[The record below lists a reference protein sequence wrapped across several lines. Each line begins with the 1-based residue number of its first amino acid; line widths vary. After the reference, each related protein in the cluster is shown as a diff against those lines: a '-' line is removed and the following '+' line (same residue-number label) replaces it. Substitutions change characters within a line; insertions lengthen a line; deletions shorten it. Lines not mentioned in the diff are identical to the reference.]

1 MDEYEGAQEKFY
13 SQHDLN
19 RNTSIKKDKEEED
32 DIQSNRK
39 YDDNIEMDDMHEV
52 KAKVKEVRSTRQSN
66 FNILSEGKCIRF

>member
-32 DIQSNRK
+32 DIQRNRK
-39 YDDNIEMDDMHEV
+39 DDDNIEMDDMH
-52 KAKVKEVRSTRQSN
+52 
-66 FNILSEGKCIRF
+66 